1 MRFQCPFCRGIVS
14 VDNTDMGTDVQ
25 CGHCGE
31 RVTVPTSR
39 VATGAVIGDFIILRE
54 LGRGGMG
61 IVYLAHQISLD
72 RPAGLKILAENYANN
87 AEFVVGFI
95 KEARSAAKLNHP
107 NIVQAYAVGED
118 EGIFYFA
125 MEYIDG
131 ETMKNVLKREHV
143 IPIDQAI
150 SIIQQISEALDYAWK
165 EQKLIHRDIKPD
177 NIMLTSSGR
186 AKLADLGLAKVAGEI
201 DDSEDDEVMGTP
213 QYISPEHLTGAPM
226 DSRSDIYSLGAT
238 FYHFITG
245 RFPYEGATASE
256 IAQQHLF
263 GTLIPPNE
271 VNTDIPETLSRIVM
285 KMMAKD
291 PALRYQDAAELA
303 DDLRLVRRGQ
313 NPVSATETGALRV
326 INSNMNLQGQEFAP
340 AAEGEAEKKTPFKM
354 PQLKLKS
361 QNAAP
366 APQPA
371 QQFTQTETIA
381 ENKSFTE
388 TANEVAAPK
397 LPPKPVSLKMPEK
410 PKPAEPPKPAAPPAE
425 NEAAEKLKK
434 AQEMAKKAAAKNK
447 GKKKNGKGK
456 PGEGEKKNGAAVIIL
471 LAVVLLGAGGFFG
484 YQYRK
489 QITGLFYSAYD
500 KTVGKISG
508 NSDQSPYMADI
519 TQTLTL
525 IGRDSSDTEG
535 IIRKAEEFLAKHPVA
550 ETDEE
555 KAKLAELL
563 QIYIPLDESRFA
575 AARDSAHQS
584 YTDKVAE
591 KERALAEAAEAERK
605 RKAEEAER
613 QRKAAEE
620 RRLAEQK
627 RQQIQKEI
635 TSFKN
640 KYAWLRL
647 VTQRSIIEFGRKN
660 DEAGMLRIFENNA
673 KEIQLTKE
681 KNAEIRKMAN
691 SFVWW
696 SNQLRNYMRGAF
708 EIKDALENGNPAIV
722 GIPVEIRFN
731 LCKVK
736 SVSNGVLTGE
746 TTGGKEI
753 AIPVKEMNTGSRPF
767 MNFVKKVGEK
777 LNKPASVPFYFL
789 WIKEYN
795 VAHVVA
801 NEENNTVRNLVSSI
815 FNTYLSNALRQKN
828 IDKEE
833 LENEFGRLPEYKKLA
848 PKKRK

>member
-14 VDNTDMGTDVQ
+14 VDNADMGTDVQ

-31 RVTVPTSR
+31 PVTVPASR

-95 KEARSAAKLNHP
+95 KEARAAAKLNHP

-131 ETMKNVLKREHV
+131 ETMKNVLKREQV

-271 VNTDIPETLSRIVM
+271 VNPDIPETLSRIVM

-326 INSNMNLQGQEFAP
+326 INSNMNLQGQGIAS
-340 AAEGEAEKKTPFKM
+340 AEGSAEQKVPFKM

-366 APQPA
+366 PPPPE

-388 TANEVAAPK
+388 AANEVAAPK

-410 PKPAEPPKPAAPPAE
+410 PKPVEPPKPAAPPAE
-425 NEAAEKLKK
+425 DDVAEKLKK

-447 GKKKNGKGK
+447 GKKNAKGK
-456 PGEGEKKNGAAVIIL
+456 SGDGEKKNGAAVVIL
-471 LAVVLLGAGGFFG
+471 LIVVLLGAGGFFG

-489 QITGLFYSAYD
+489 QVAGLFYSVYD
-500 KTVGKISG
+500 KTIGKMGSH
-508 NSDQSPYMADI
+508 QSPYMADI
-519 TQTLTL
+519 TQVLTL

-535 IIRKAEEFLAKHPVA
+535 IIRKTEEFLAKHPVA
-550 ETDEE
+550 ETEEE

-575 AARDSAHQS
+575 SARDSAHQA
-584 YTDKVAE
+584 YTEKVTE
-591 KERALAEAAEAERK
+591 RERALAEAAEAERK

-613 QRKAAEE
+613 RRKAEE
-620 RRLAEQK
+620 AKRLAEQK
-627 RQQIQKEI
+627 RQQTQKEI
-635 TSFKN
+635 ASFKN
-640 KYAWLRL
+640 KYAWLRT
-647 VTQRSIIEFGRKN
+647 VTQRSVIEFGRKN
-660 DEAGMLRIFENNA
+660 DEAGMLKMFENNA
-673 KEIQLTKE
+673 KEVQLTKE

-708 EIKDALENGNPAIV
+708 EIRNALENGNPAIA
-722 GIPVEIRFN
+722 GIPVEIRYN
-731 LCKVK
+731 LCKAK
-736 SVSNGVLTGE
+736 SISGGVLTGV

-753 AIPVKEMNTGSRPF
+753 TIPVKEMNPGSRPF

-777 LNKPASVPFYFL
+777 LNKSASVPFYFL
-789 WIKEYN
+789 WIREYN

-801 NEENNTVRNLVSSI
+801 DEESNTVRNLVSSI
-815 FNTYLSNALRQKN
+815 LSTYLASALRQKN
-828 IDKEE
+828 IDREE

-848 PKKRK
+848 PKKGK

>member
-1 MRFQCPFCRGIVS
+1 
-14 VDNTDMGTDVQ
+14 MGTDVQ
-25 CGHCGE
+25 CGHCGVQ
-31 RVTVPTSR
+31 VTVPTSR
-39 VATGAVIGDFIILRE
+39 VASGAVIGDFIILRE
-54 LGRGGMG
+54 IGRGGMG

-95 KEARSAAKLNHP
+95 KEARAAAKLNHP

-131 ETMKNVLKREHV
+131 ETMKNVLKRDHV

-177 NIMLTSSGR
+177 NIMLTSNGR

-245 RFPYEGATASE
+245 RFPYEGSTASE

-263 GTLIPPNE
+263 GTLVPPDKINP
-271 VNTDIPETLSRIVM
+271 DIPEALSRIVV

-313 NPVSATETGALRV
+313 DPLSATETGTLRV
-326 INSNMNLQGQEFAP
+326 INSNMNLQGGTDGNPSRNVQFH
-340 AAEGEAEKKTPFKM
+340 M
-354 PQLKLKS
+354 PQLKLRS
-361 QNAAP
+361 QNAAVQP
-366 APQPA
+366 APQQEGAP
-371 QQFTQTETIA
+371 QFTQTETIA
-381 ENKSFTE
+381 ENKSFSE
-388 TANEVAAPK
+388 AANAVSSKA
-397 LPPKPVSLKMPEK
+397 PPKPVSLKMPEK
-410 PKPAEPPKPAAPPAE
+410 PKPPPEPPKPESAPAGDDV
-425 NEAAEKLKK
+425 AEKLKK
-434 AQEMAKKAAAKNK
+434 AQEMAKKAAARNK
-447 GKKKNGKGK
+447 GKKGAKGK
-456 PGEGEKKNGAAVIIL
+456 TSEGGKKNNAVFL
-471 LAVVLLGAGGFFG
+471 LLVIVILGAGGFFG
-484 YQYRK
+484 FRYRAWILKQY
-489 QITGLFYSAYD
+489 YSVTESLSV
-500 KTVGKISG
+500 KGG
-508 NSDQSPYMADI
+508 QSPYLKDI
-519 TQTLTL
+519 AQILAHAK
-525 IGRDSSDTEG
+525 SEPSDTDG
-535 IIRKAEEFLAKHPVA
+535 IIRGAEEFLARHPA
-550 ETDEE
+550 PETDEE
-555 KAKLAELL
+555 KAKLAELM

-575 AARDSAHQS
+575 AARESAHQE
-584 YTDKVAE
+584 YTRKVEE

-613 QRKAAEE
+613 QRKAAEAK
-620 RRLAEQK
+620 RLAEAK
-627 RQQIQKEI
+627 RRQAQKEI
-635 TSFKN
+635 ASYKN
-640 KYAWLRL
+640 KYNWMQT
-647 VTQRSIIEFGRKN
+647 VTQRGVIEFGRKN
-660 DEAGMLRIFENNA
+660 DEAGMLKLLENNA
-673 KEIQLTKE
+673 GELQQTKG
-681 KNAEIRKMAN
+681 KSAEIRKMAN

-708 EIKDALENGNPAIV
+708 EIKNVLENGSPAIV
-722 GIPVEIRFN
+722 GLPVEIRYN

-736 SVSNGVLTGE
+736 SIRNGVLTGE
-746 TTGGKEI
+746 TAGGKEI
-753 AIPVKEMNTGSRPF
+753 SIPVKEMNTGSRPF

-777 LNKPASVPFYFL
+777 INKPAAVPFYFL

-801 NEENNTVRNLVSSI
+801 NEESNAVRNLVSSI
-815 FNTYLSNALRQKN
+815 FTAYLSNALRQKN
-828 IDKEE
+828 ADRKA
-833 LENEFGRLPEYKKLA
+833 LESEFGRLPEYRKLM
-848 PKKRK
+848 PKKKR

>member
-14 VDNTDMGTDVQ
+14 VDNADMGTDVQ
-25 CGHCGE
+25 CGHCGVQ
-31 RVTVPTSR
+31 VTVPTSR
-39 VATGAVIGDFIILRE
+39 VASGAVIGDFIILRE
-54 LGRGGMG
+54 IGRGGMG

-95 KEARSAAKLNHP
+95 KEARAAAKLNHP

-131 ETMKNVLKREHV
+131 ETMKNVLKRDHV

-177 NIMLTSSGR
+177 NIMLTSNGR

-245 RFPYEGATASE
+245 RFPYEGSTASE

-263 GTLIPPNE
+263 GTLVPPDKINP
-271 VNTDIPETLSRIVM
+271 DIPEALSRIVV

-313 NPVSATETGALRV
+313 DPLSATETGTLRV
-326 INSNMNLQGQEFAP
+326 INSNMNLQGGTDGNPSRNVQFH
-340 AAEGEAEKKTPFKM
+340 M
-354 PQLKLKS
+354 PQLKLRS
-361 QNAAP
+361 QNAAVQP
-366 APQPA
+366 APQQEGAP
-371 QQFTQTETIA
+371 QFTQTETIA
-381 ENKSFTE
+381 ENKSFSE
-388 TANEVAAPK
+388 AANAVSSKA
-397 LPPKPVSLKMPEK
+397 PPKPVSLKMPEK
-410 PKPAEPPKPAAPPAE
+410 PKPPPKPESAPAGDDV
-425 NEAAEKLKK
+425 AEKLKK
-434 AQEMAKKAAAKNK
+434 AQEMAKKAAARNK
-447 GKKKNGKGK
+447 GKKGAKGK
-456 PGEGEKKNGAAVIIL
+456 TGEGGKKNNAVFL
-471 LAVVLLGAGGFFG
+471 LLVIVILGAGGFFG
-484 YQYRK
+484 FRYRAWILKQY
-489 QITGLFYSAYD
+489 YSVTETLSV
-500 KTVGKISG
+500 KGG
-508 NSDQSPYMADI
+508 QSPYLKDI
-519 TQTLTL
+519 AQILAHAK
-525 IGRDSSDTEG
+525 SEPSDTDG
-535 IIRKAEEFLAKHPVA
+535 IIRGAEEFLARHPA
-550 ETDEE
+550 PETDEE
-555 KAKLAELL
+555 KAKLAELM

-575 AARDSAHQS
+575 AARESAHQE
-584 YTDKVAE
+584 YTRKVEE

-613 QRKAAEE
+613 QRKAAEAK
-620 RRLAEQK
+620 RLAEAK
-627 RQQIQKEI
+627 RRQAQKEI
-635 TSFKN
+635 ASYKN
-640 KYAWLRL
+640 KYNWMQT
-647 VTQRSIIEFGRKN
+647 VTQRGVIEFGRKN
-660 DEAGMLRIFENNA
+660 DEAGMLKLLENNA
-673 KEIQLTKE
+673 GELQQTKG
-681 KNAEIRKMAN
+681 KSAEIRKMAN

-708 EIKDALENGNPAIV
+708 EIKNVLENGSPAIV
-722 GIPVEIRFN
+722 GLPVEIRYN

-736 SVSNGVLTGE
+736 SIRNGVLTGE
-746 TTGGKEI
+746 TAGGKEI
-753 AIPVKEMNTGSRPF
+753 SIPVKEMNTGSRPF

-777 LNKPASVPFYFL
+777 INKPAAVPFYFL

-801 NEENNTVRNLVSSI
+801 NEESNAVRNLVSSI
-815 FNTYLSNALRQKN
+815 FTAYLSNALRQKN
-828 IDKEE
+828 ADRKA
-833 LENEFGRLPEYKKLA
+833 LESEFGRLPEYRKLM
-848 PKKRK
+848 PKKKR

>member
-14 VDNTDMGTDVQ
+14 VDNADMGTDVQ
-25 CGHCGE
+25 CGHCGVQ
-31 RVTVPTSR
+31 VTVPTSR
-39 VATGAVIGDFIILRE
+39 VASGAVIGDFIILRE
-54 LGRGGMG
+54 IGRGGMG

-95 KEARSAAKLNHP
+95 KEARAAAKLNHP

-131 ETMKNVLKREHV
+131 ETMKNVLKRDHV

-177 NIMLTSSGR
+177 NIMLTSNGR
-186 AKLADLGLAKVAGEI
+186 AKLADLGLAKIAGEI

-245 RFPYEGATASE
+245 RFPYEGSTASE

-263 GTLIPPNE
+263 GTLVPPDKINP
-271 VNTDIPETLSRIVM
+271 DIPEALSRIVV

-313 NPVSATETGALRV
+313 DPLSATETGTLRV
-326 INSNMNLQGQEFAP
+326 INSNMNLQGGTDGNPSRNVQFH
-340 AAEGEAEKKTPFKM
+340 M
-354 PQLKLKS
+354 PQLKLRS
-361 QNAAP
+361 QNAAVQP
-366 APQPA
+366 APQQEGAP
-371 QQFTQTETIA
+371 QFTQTETIA
-381 ENKSFTE
+381 ENKSFSE
-388 TANEVAAPK
+388 AANAVSSKA
-397 LPPKPVSLKMPEK
+397 PPKPVSLKMPEK
-410 PKPAEPPKPAAPPAE
+410 PKPPPEPPKPESAPAGDDV
-425 NEAAEKLKK
+425 AEKLKK
-434 AQEMAKKAAAKNK
+434 AQEMAKKAAARNK
-447 GKKKNGKGK
+447 GKKGAKGK
-456 PGEGEKKNGAAVIIL
+456 TGEGGKKNNAVFL
-471 LAVVLLGAGGFFG
+471 LLVIVILGAGGFFG
-484 YQYRK
+484 FRYRAWILKQY
-489 QITGLFYSAYD
+489 YSVTETLSV
-500 KTVGKISG
+500 KGG
-508 NSDQSPYMADI
+508 QSPYLKDI
-519 TQTLTL
+519 AQILAHAK
-525 IGRDSSDTEG
+525 SEPSDTDG
-535 IIRKAEEFLAKHPVA
+535 IIRGAEEFLARHPA
-550 ETDEE
+550 PETDEE
-555 KAKLAELL
+555 KAKLAELM

-575 AARDSAHQS
+575 AARESAHQE
-584 YTDKVAE
+584 YTRKVEE

-613 QRKAAEE
+613 QRKAAEAK
-620 RRLAEQK
+620 RLAEAK
-627 RQQIQKEI
+627 RRQAQKEI
-635 TSFKN
+635 ASYKN
-640 KYAWLRL
+640 KYNWMQT
-647 VTQRSIIEFGRKN
+647 VTQRGVIEFGRKN
-660 DEAGMLRIFENNA
+660 DEAGMLKLLENNA
-673 KEIQLTKE
+673 GELQQTKG
-681 KNAEIRKMAN
+681 KSAEIRKMAN

-708 EIKDALENGNPAIV
+708 EIKNVLENGSPAIV
-722 GIPVEIRFN
+722 GLPVEIRYN

-736 SVSNGVLTGE
+736 SIRNGVLTGE
-746 TTGGKEI
+746 TAGGKEI
-753 AIPVKEMNTGSRPF
+753 SIPVKEMNTGSRPF

-777 LNKPASVPFYFL
+777 INKPAAVPFYFL

-801 NEENNTVRNLVSSI
+801 NEESNAVRNLVSSI
-815 FNTYLSNALRQKN
+815 FTAYLSNALRQKN
-828 IDKEE
+828 ADRKA
-833 LENEFGRLPEYKKLA
+833 LESEFGRLPEYRKLM
-848 PKKRK
+848 PKKKR

>member
-1 MRFQCPFCRGIVS
+1 
-14 VDNTDMGTDVQ
+14 MGTDVQ
-25 CGHCGE
+25 CGHCGVQ
-31 RVTVPTSR
+31 VTVPTSR
-39 VATGAVIGDFIILRE
+39 VASGAVIGDFIILRE
-54 LGRGGMG
+54 IGRGGMG

-95 KEARSAAKLNHP
+95 KEARAAAKLNHP

-131 ETMKNVLKREHV
+131 ETMKNVLKRDHV

-177 NIMLTSSGR
+177 NIMLTSNGR

-245 RFPYEGATASE
+245 RFPYEGSTASE

-263 GTLIPPNE
+263 GTLVPPDKINP
-271 VNTDIPETLSRIVM
+271 DIPEALSRIVV

-313 NPVSATETGALRV
+313 DPLSATETGTLRV
-326 INSNMNLQGQEFAP
+326 INSNMNLQGGTDGNPSRNVQFH
-340 AAEGEAEKKTPFKM
+340 M
-354 PQLKLKS
+354 PQLKLRS
-361 QNAAP
+361 QNAAVQP
-366 APQPA
+366 APQQEGAP
-371 QQFTQTETIA
+371 QFTQTETIA
-381 ENKSFTE
+381 ENKSFSE
-388 TANEVAAPK
+388 AANAVSSKA
-397 LPPKPVSLKMPEK
+397 PPKPVSLKMPEK
-410 PKPAEPPKPAAPPAE
+410 PKPPPKPESAPAGDDV
-425 NEAAEKLKK
+425 AEKLKK
-434 AQEMAKKAAAKNK
+434 AQEMAKKAAARNK
-447 GKKKNGKGK
+447 GKKGAKGK
-456 PGEGEKKNGAAVIIL
+456 TGEGGKKNNAVFL
-471 LAVVLLGAGGFFG
+471 LLVIVILGAGGFFG
-484 YQYRK
+484 FRYRAWILKQY
-489 QITGLFYSAYD
+489 YSVTETLSV
-500 KTVGKISG
+500 KGG
-508 NSDQSPYMADI
+508 QSPYLKDI
-519 TQTLTL
+519 AQILAHAK
-525 IGRDSSDTEG
+525 SEPSDTDG
-535 IIRKAEEFLAKHPVA
+535 IIRGAEEFLARHPA
-550 ETDEE
+550 PETDEE
-555 KAKLAELL
+555 KAKLAELM

-575 AARDSAHQS
+575 AARESAHQE
-584 YTDKVAE
+584 YTRKVEE

-613 QRKAAEE
+613 QRKAAEAK
-620 RRLAEQK
+620 RLAEAK
-627 RQQIQKEI
+627 RRQAQKEI
-635 TSFKN
+635 ASYKN
-640 KYAWLRL
+640 KYNWMQT
-647 VTQRSIIEFGRKN
+647 VTQRGVIEFGRKN
-660 DEAGMLRIFENNA
+660 DEAGMLKLLENNA
-673 KEIQLTKE
+673 GELQQTKG
-681 KNAEIRKMAN
+681 KSAEIRKMAN

-708 EIKDALENGNPAIV
+708 EIKNVLENGSPAIV
-722 GIPVEIRFN
+722 GLPVEIRYN

-736 SVSNGVLTGE
+736 SIRNGVLTGE
-746 TTGGKEI
+746 TAGGKEI
-753 AIPVKEMNTGSRPF
+753 SIPVKEMNTGSRPF

-777 LNKPASVPFYFL
+777 INKPAAVPFYFL

-801 NEENNTVRNLVSSI
+801 NEESNAVRNLVSSI
-815 FNTYLSNALRQKN
+815 FTAYLSNALRQKN
-828 IDKEE
+828 ADRKA
-833 LENEFGRLPEYKKLA
+833 LESEFGRLPEYRKLM
-848 PKKRK
+848 PKKKR

>member
-1 MRFQCPFCRGIVS
+1 
-14 VDNTDMGTDVQ
+14 MGTDVQ
-25 CGHCGE
+25 CGHCGVQ
-31 RVTVPTSR
+31 VTVPTSR
-39 VATGAVIGDFIILRE
+39 VASGAVIGDFIILRE
-54 LGRGGMG
+54 IGRGGMG

-95 KEARSAAKLNHP
+95 KEARAAAKLNHP

-131 ETMKNVLKREHV
+131 ETMKNVLKRDHV

-177 NIMLTSSGR
+177 NIMLTSNGR

-245 RFPYEGATASE
+245 RFPYEGSTASE

-263 GTLIPPNE
+263 GTLVPPDKINP
-271 VNTDIPETLSRIVM
+271 DIPEALSRIVV

-313 NPVSATETGALRV
+313 DPLSATETGTLRV
-326 INSNMNLQGQEFAP
+326 INSNMNLQGGTDGNPSRNVQFH
-340 AAEGEAEKKTPFKM
+340 M
-354 PQLKLKS
+354 PQLKLRS
-361 QNAAP
+361 QNAAVQP
-366 APQPA
+366 APQQEGAP
-371 QQFTQTETIA
+371 QFTQTETIA
-381 ENKSFTE
+381 ENKSFSE
-388 TANEVAAPK
+388 AANAVSSKA
-397 LPPKPVSLKMPEK
+397 PPKPVSLKMPEK
-410 PKPAEPPKPAAPPAE
+410 PKPPPEPPKPESAPAGDDV
-425 NEAAEKLKK
+425 AEKLKK
-434 AQEMAKKAAAKNK
+434 AQEMAKKAAARNK
-447 GKKKNGKGK
+447 GKKGAKGK
-456 PGEGEKKNGAAVIIL
+456 TAEGGKKNNAVFL
-471 LAVVLLGAGGFFG
+471 LLVIVILGAGGFFG
-484 YQYRK
+484 FRYRAWILKQY
-489 QITGLFYSAYD
+489 YSVTETLSV
-500 KTVGKISG
+500 KGG
-508 NSDQSPYMADI
+508 QSPYLKDI
-519 TQTLTL
+519 AQILAHAK
-525 IGRDSSDTEG
+525 SEPSDTDG
-535 IIRKAEEFLAKHPVA
+535 IIRGAEEFLARHPA
-550 ETDEE
+550 PETDEE
-555 KAKLAELL
+555 KAKLAELM

-575 AARDSAHQS
+575 AARESAHQE
-584 YTDKVAE
+584 YTRKVEE

-613 QRKAAEE
+613 QRKAAEAK
-620 RRLAEQK
+620 RLAEAK
-627 RQQIQKEI
+627 RRQAQKEI
-635 TSFKN
+635 ASYKN
-640 KYAWLRL
+640 KYNWMQT
-647 VTQRSIIEFGRKN
+647 VTQRGVIEFGRKN
-660 DEAGMLRIFENNA
+660 DEAGMLKLLENNA
-673 KEIQLTKE
+673 GELQQTKG
-681 KNAEIRKMAN
+681 KSAEIRKMAN

-708 EIKDALENGNPAIV
+708 EIKNVLENGSPAIV
-722 GIPVEIRFN
+722 GLPVEIRYN

-736 SVSNGVLTGE
+736 SIRNGVLTGE
-746 TTGGKEI
+746 TAGGKEI
-753 AIPVKEMNTGSRPF
+753 SIPVKEMNTGSRPF

-777 LNKPASVPFYFL
+777 INKPAAVPFYFL

-801 NEENNTVRNLVSSI
+801 NEESNAVRNLVSSI
-815 FNTYLSNALRQKN
+815 FTAYLSNALRQKN
-828 IDKEE
+828 ADRKA
-833 LENEFGRLPEYKKLA
+833 LESEFGRLPEYRKLM
-848 PKKRK
+848 PKKKR